1 LRHPILQHILLRWNQ
16 NEECFKFRGVKINFL
31 PEDIALILA
40 LPTNG
45 DPDNYTRKNQ
55 VKSSIK
61 SKYFNPIGEISR
73 EILELMILELVLEK
87 EKKVLEADVVRLL
100 IMYIFTTILFPM
112 GSGSVPAQFFHYV
125 DNLDKLW
132 DYSWGKTVYNVLMSV
147 IPRCAAWCRMMEVE
161 NNLASI
167 DVNDTSHF

>member
-1 LRHPILQHILLRWNQ
+1 
-16 NEECFKFRGVKINFL
+16 
-31 PEDIALILA
+31 
-40 LPTNG
+40 
-45 DPDNYTRKNQ
+45 
-55 VKSSIK
+55 
-61 SKYFNPIGEISR
+61 
-73 EILELMILELVLEK
+73 MILELVLEK
-87 EKKVLEADVVRLL
+87 EKKVLEVDVVRLL

-161 NNLASI
+161 NYLASI